1 MGYIGQQHSEFCVA
15 IRSAMISGDDLHLF
29 AGAGIVPGSVAD
41 SEWKELDRKTST
53 LCSLFEQPSSDDG
66 KSIDKMEYKSA

>member
-1 MGYIGQQHSEFCVA
+1 
-15 IRSAMISGDDLHLF
+15 MISGDDLHLF

-53 LCSLFEQPSSDDG
+53 LCSLFEQPCFDDG
-66 KSIDKMEYKSA
+66 TVMDNMGYKSA